1 MGIDAVFW
9 DRTGMLKVVFW
20 DRTGMLNVTLAPTPE
35 LDWLLEMVEVV
46 LQFIVSM

>member
-1 MGIDAVFW
+1 MF
-9 DRTGMLKVVFW
+9 K
-20 DRTGMLNVTLAPTPE
+20 VTLAPTPE